1 MSAGIVAAIL
11 TFVATLTMLPVPTN
25 SQSFGSSM
33 TTATTTTTRRVA
45 YGDFDEFNKIFDDA
59 YILIPE
65 EFKVS
70 ERVAF
75 VDLNLNLRNIK
86 CYDMNVGDIM
96 VEHEQKFDD
105 EFLVTVDVKSIDLT
119 CEIGMYCRMCVCV
132 CVCVFMYHRSQK
144 NSIKLTSIYISLS

>member
-1 MSAGIVAAIL
+1 MLSAVTVTAII
-11 TFVATLTMLPVPTN
+11 TFVAMLIMLPVPTN
-25 SQSFGSSM
+25 SQSFGSL
-33 TTATTTTTRRVA
+33 TTTTTTTATNRRAA
-45 YGDFDEFNKIFDDA
+45 YGDFDEFNKIFDNA

-119 CEIGMYCRMCVCV
+119 CEIGMYCCVCVCV
-132 CVCVFMYHRSQK
+132 CVCVFMYHISQK
-144 NSIKLTSIYISLS
+144 IQSN

>member
-1 MSAGIVAAIL
+1 MSAVTVTAIITLVAMLI
-11 TFVATLTMLPVPTN
+11 MLPVPTN
-25 SQSFGSSM
+25 SQSFESST
-33 TTATTTTTRRVA
+33 TTATTTTTRRAA
-45 YGDFDEFNKIFDDA
+45 YGDFDEFNKIFDNT

-119 CEIGMYCRMCVCV
+119 CEIGMYCRVCV

-144 NSIKLTSIYISLS
+144 IQSG

>member
-1 MSAGIVAAIL
+1 MSAVTVTAII
-11 TFVATLTMLPVPTN
+11 TFVATLIMLPVPTN
-25 SQSFGSSM
+25 SQSFESST
-33 TTATTTTTRRVA
+33 TTAITTTATTTTTTRRVA
-45 YGDFDEFNKIFDDA
+45 YGDFDEFNKIFDNA

-96 VEHEQKFDD
+96 VEHEQNFDD

-119 CEIGMYCRMCVCV
+119 CEIGMYCRVCV
-132 CVCVFMYHRSQK
+132 
-144 NSIKLTSIYISLS
+144 